1 MNPLRWLLNLSALA
15 AERRGGKGADLWG
28 TGGAVDDPQEF
39 VPVEIDGSTLL
50 LETTREIE
58 VWTLLSADR
67 CRFARA
73 TRSKDGAVTKLTVF
87 ERRLRNEENS
97 EWQLWEGPSLVG
109 SLADAQTLGRSLL
122 DRSDT

>member
-28 TGGAVDDPQEF
+28 AGGAVNDPQEF
-39 VPVEIDGSTLL
+39 APVEIDGSILL

-58 VWTLLSADR
+58 IWTLLSVDR

-73 TRSKDGAVTKLTVF
+73 TRSADGTVTKLTVF
-87 ERRLRNEENS
+87 ERRLRNEES
-97 EWQLWEGPSLVG
+97 AEWQLWEGPSLVG
-109 SLADAQTLGRSLL
+109 SLADAQALGKSLL
-122 DRSDT
+122 VCSDA